1 MTPTDIRLQMHRNG
15 YAPLPLIGKAP
26 VLKNWQQKT
35 ETNASEIELWPSICP
50 GANDTGALTG
60 RLPTADIDILNEE
73 AARAAEEIVRAN
85 YEERGRVLVRI
96 GKPPK
101 RAIPFRTDE
110 PFKKIQVSLIAPN
123 GKEEKVEFLG
133 DGQQV
138 VVAGIHPDTGQP
150 YRWHGGEL
158 CQTARDELPYIREA
172 EAHALVDEIVDML
185 CRDFGYRRA
194 AERPKKKEQGNGHD
208 RASGAEDWG
217 YLYSNIYN
225 GHKLHDSLRD
235 LAAKLIRSGTGG
247 GAAVNQ
253 LRALM
258 EGSPAPHDARW
269 QERYNDIP
277 RLVDSAAE
285 RFREPPEPEAAPIT
299 PGTIDETLAVF
310 QKWLVL
316 DDLTPVYAV
325 LGAVAANYLEGDP
338 VWLGVVGPPSSA
350 KTEILSSIST
360 LPNVV
365 QSATVTVA
373 GLLSGTPKK
382 QQDGA
387 AKGGLLRQIGDFG
400 IIALKDFTS
409 VLSMHTET
417 RAEVL
422 AALREI
428 YDGAWTR
435 HIGSDGGRTL
445 SWKGKVG
452 LIFASTAALDSH
464 YGVIG
469 SMGDRFLLTR
479 LTPAGRAQFKRAL
492 AHVGPKSKQMR
503 KELAEAVARLFAA
516 PRTEPQPISDEE
528 ANEIERAVLLAVRL
542 RGTVERDRHTREI
555 ENIPGAEGPA
565 RIGLA
570 LERLLAGL
578 DTLGVDR
585 ATALKVAKSVA
596 LDSVPPNRRRA
607 YEFLDSISLAE
618 ASTTAIA
625 TELGLPTTT
634 ARRVLEDLTAY
645 GLIERKPQGQG
656 KTDNWARPAWEE

>member
-1 MTPTDIRLQMHRNG
+1 MLLM
-15 YAPLPLIGKAP
+15 
-26 VLKNWQQKT
+26 V
-35 ETNASEIELWPSICP
+35 C
-50 GANDTGALTG
+50 
-60 RLPTADIDILNEE
+60 
-73 AARAAEEIVRAN
+73 AAEEIVRAN
-85 YEERGRVLVRI
+85 HEEHGLVLVRI
-96 GKPPK
+96 GRPPK

-110 PFKKIQVSLIAPN
+110 PFRKIQVILIAPN

-138 VVAGIHPDTGQP
+138 VVAGMHPDIGQP
-150 YRWHGGEL
+150 YWWHGGEL
-158 CQTARDELPYIREA
+158 WQTARDELPYIREA
-172 EAHALVDEIVDML
+172 EAHALVDEIVAMF
-185 CRDFGYRRA
+185 CHDFGYRRA
-194 AERPKKKEQGNGHD
+194 AERPKKKPQGNGHD
-208 RASGAEDWG
+208 PAGGAEDWG

-225 GHKLHDSLRD
+225 GRALHDSLRD
-235 LAAKLIRSGTGG
+235 LAAKLIKSGTSG

-258 EGSPAPHDARW
+258 QASLAPHDARW
-269 QERYNDIP
+269 QERYDDIP
-277 RLVDSAAE
+277 RAVESAE
-285 RFREPPEPEAAPIT
+285 QRFREPEPEPAPAPII

-310 QKWLVL
+310 RKWLVL
-316 DDLTPVYAV
+316 DDLTPVYA
-325 LGAVAANYLEGDP
+325 LFGAVAANYLPGDP
-338 VWLGVVGPPSSA
+338 VWLGVVSPPSSA
-350 KTEILSSIST
+350 KTEIINSVSM
-360 LPNVV
+360 LPKVV

-382 QQDGA
+382 QQDRA

-417 RAEVL
+417 RAELL

-428 YDGAWTR
+428 YDGRWTR
-435 HIGSDGGRTL
+435 HLGSDGGTTL
-445 SWKGKVG
+445 SWEGKAG
-452 LIFASTAALDSH
+452 LIFGCTGALDSH

-479 LTPAGRAQFKRAL
+479 LTPAGKTQFRRAL

-528 ANEIERAVLLAVRL
+528 ANEIEHIVLLAVRL
-542 RGTVERDRHTREI
+542 RGTVERDRRNYEI

-565 RIGLA
+565 RIGLT

-596 LDSVPPNRRRA
+596 RDSVPPNRRRA

-625 TELGLPTTT
+625 KELGLPTNT
-634 ARRVLEDLTAY
+634 ARRILEDLTAY
-645 GLIERKPQGQG
+645 GLVERKPQGQG
-656 KTDNWARPAWEE
+656 KPDNWTRLAWEE